1 MVARR
6 TAAALVA
13 SIAALVAL
21 TPDAALACPQC
32 AGRAGGGVGQAI
44 LLAGFVLLPFA
55 VAGVVIKYIRSEARG
70 EDLPRP
76 DQTS

>member
-6 TAAALVA
+6 TAAALIA
-13 SIAALVAL
+13 SIAALV
-21 TPDAALACPQC
+21 PDVAIACPQC

-44 LLAGFVLLPFA
+44 LLASFVLLPFA
-55 VAGVVIKYIRSEARG
+55 VVGVVIRYIRSEVRG

>member
-1 MVARR
+1 MVTRR
-6 TAAALVA
+6 SVAALVA
-13 SIAALVAL
+13 SLAALA
-21 TPDAALACPQC
+21 PAAALACPQC

-44 LLAGFVLLPFA
+44 LLASFVLLPFA
-55 VAGVVIKYIRSEARG
+55 VVGVVVRYIRSEARG

>member
-1 MVARR
+1 MVTRR
-6 TAAALVA
+6 MGAALVA
-13 SIAALVAL
+13 VLAALA
-21 TPDAALACPQC
+21 PDAALACPQC
-32 AGRAGGGVGQAI
+32 AGRASGGVGQAV

-55 VAGVVIKYIRSEARG
+55 VVGAVIRYIRSESRG